1 VSNKSLLSAQ
11 KILARKD
18 QVQAYQMLACRE
30 LREQVKRPYESI
42 ASGSLAKQIMD
53 MERVERLVLRL
64 SSLKKINV
72 GIMEELFFDDII
84 GNVQIDSLIPSIIGS
99 DVVDSIEGLVD
110 ESVNQM
116 NNEGQMMTSDEG
128 NLTRRL

>member
-1 VSNKSLLSAQ
+1 
-11 KILARKD
+11 
-18 QVQAYQMLACRE
+18 MLACRE